1 MKHGTLG
8 KVYVDGEVVF
18 RQGDAGHC
26 MYVVQDGAVE
36 VLTHGDDGEV
46 LLRVL
51 GKGEIFGEMSL
62 FDRSARSATVRA
74 KGETRLLT
82 LEKEGFL
89 RRVHEDPSLAFNILR
104 TMSRRIRE
112 LSEEL
117 AHVRAVTGAHEDS
130 R

>member
-1 MKHGTLG
+1 MKRGTLG
-8 KVYVDGEVVF
+8 KVYPDGAFVF

-26 MYVVQDGAVE
+26 MYVVQEGAVE
-36 VLTHGDDGEV
+36 VSTHGDAGEV
-46 LLRVL
+46 PLRVL

-62 FDRSARSATVRA
+62 FDRSPRSATVRA
-74 KGETRLLT
+74 KGEARLLT

-112 LSEEL
+112 LSDEL
-117 AHVRAVTGAHEDS
+117 ARLHAATGVHEDA